1 MAGYMSGTTHEDL
14 GLVPCHDI

>member
-1 MAGYMSGTTHEDL
+1 MAGYMSGTTHEVL